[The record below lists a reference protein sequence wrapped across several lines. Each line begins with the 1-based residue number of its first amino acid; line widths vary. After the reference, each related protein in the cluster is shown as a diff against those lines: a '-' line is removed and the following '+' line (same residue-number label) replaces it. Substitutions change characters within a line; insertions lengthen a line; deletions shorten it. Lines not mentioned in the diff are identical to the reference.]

1 LADDAKALPGVQ
13 NGRMFPLPTHLFTT
27 PSFTLIILEVVAGQ
41 DRIDETARL
50 VGLILDDY

>member
-1 LADDAKALPGVQ
+1 
-13 NGRMFPLPTHLFTT
+13 MFPLPTHLFTT